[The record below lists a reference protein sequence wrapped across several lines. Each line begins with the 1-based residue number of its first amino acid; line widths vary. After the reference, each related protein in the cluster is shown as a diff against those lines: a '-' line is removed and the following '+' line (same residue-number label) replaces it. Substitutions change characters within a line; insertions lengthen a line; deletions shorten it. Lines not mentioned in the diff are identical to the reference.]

1 MLSFTQWLIK
11 VLYLLQYMARR
22 HKRVRVVCGAAVE
35 EDRRQI
41 QSSTLPKRTSGTL
54 TRQHYSTTSI
64 HDTPPH
70 HHRRIPPPTPPTPL
84 LSPPP
89 RLLRLPST
97 PPPRPLHPT
106 ATDGCRAKTARLLPE
121 SILKHEQ
128 VTLLLFLPPL
138 APRSF
143 AIPQRIDS
151 RPPSIVNTTK
161 APLLHRHLH
170 TPSPARTDSSRSYW
184 PCNRLLNRQHH
195 PRLAEKQ
202 FTMAQGDQQVMRR
215 KLVIIGDGAC
225 GKTSLL
231 SVFTL
236 GYFPTRYVPTVFENY
251 VTDCRVDGKSVQL
264 ALWDTAGQEDYE
276 RLRPLAYSQAHVIL
290 IAFSVSSPDS
300 LQNITTKWHPEVL
313 ERCPGVPIILV
324 GLKKD
329 LRDDPVAQEEMRKRS
344 EKFLTAE
351 EGEDVRKRIGAK
363 KYLECSSLTGE
374 GVDDVFEAA
383 TRQSLLSGD
392 HKKQSGCCVIL

>member
-1 MLSFTQWLIK
+1 MLFPIPIPISTSHFPLSRRFCLRPPSVASIKTGPSWLLRSF
-11 VLYLLQYMARR
+11 RR

-70 HHRRIPPPTPPTPL
+70 HHHRRTSPPTPPSPL

-106 ATDGCRAKTARLLPE
+106 ATDGYRAKTARLLPE

-151 RPPSIVNTTK
+151 RPPSVVNTTK

-170 TPSPARTDSSRSYW
+170 TPSPARY
-184 PCNRLLNRQHH
+184 
-195 PRLAEKQ
+195 
-202 FTMAQGDQQVMRR
+202 
-215 KLVIIGDGAC
+215 
-225 GKTSLL
+225 
-231 SVFTL
+231 
-236 GYFPTRYVPTVFENY
+236 
-251 VTDCRVDGKSVQL
+251 
-264 ALWDTAGQEDYE
+264 TA
-276 RLRPLAYSQAHVIL
+276 
-290 IAFSVSSPDS
+290 VS
-300 LQNITTKWHPEVL
+300 
-313 ERCPGVPIILV
+313 
-324 GLKKD
+324 
-329 LRDDPVAQEEMRKRS
+329 
-344 EKFLTAE
+344 
-351 EGEDVRKRIGAK
+351 
-363 KYLECSSLTGE
+363 
-374 GVDDVFEAA
+374 
-383 TRQSLLSGD
+383 
-392 HKKQSGCCVIL
+392 